1 MSRNSKSKRPPQS
14 EPNPEHPEE
23 EGNGAPAPLT
33 AVQEQPEQAEPLE
46 EQGEEQAE
54 EQLGD
59 EPAQVNVTMKGSDRA
74 VRAAAKRFGG
84 DTGQQSTTRRPA
96 TPAPETEPEPEGP
109 TIDPIAVLLAD
120 GKNMV
125 MVTRQKPRTVTGP
138 DGREVPTNI
147 RIPGRFTCPTTKSEI
162 EEQIFEREGGSK
174 YKCTIHPDT
183 TDGETKILGHFTI
196 EHPDPK
202 CPPYVD
208 GVTVNLPEPEPDE
221 RVDFTK
227 IPTGSGDPTMRETD
241 SLFKLKQDAE
251 RRIERARLR
260 KEALQMEREAKRM
273 EAELERDLEDKPASA
288 PVQSSDGDEIKKLRE
303 QLAEKDRLLS
313 EKKVNDRFDKIEGT
327 LASIAT
333 ALTTKP
339 AAVEGESFAMQML
352 KQSQQHSKDMMDLMR
367 NQTKPAPPADNLD
380 AMLERFAKMKGV
392 FGKDDSR
399 VSDFQNKIMEMAMD
413 RFMDGGGNGGERE
426 ADEDTD
432 DVLKLG
438 LKQLTPIL
446 KTYVEKTL
454 DKETKGG
461 AEPSPERVKQIYA
474 EAAQKAAQQLA
485 LQMQRDGLMI
495 ATTADGRPVALPG
508 PKKAAVPPRHV
519 PPKVLSERATAE
531 GFVKTIQIQPENL
544 QKKQAPRPAG
554 PSPAHA
560 APSAIQEEE
569 EVVKYAEF
577 PGLGA
582 GNGNLKVEIPPA
594 PGDMKYDRK
603 RSVNF
608 ILDAIRSEIK
618 QEIPRSPKNES
629 FVPSDALDLLDTEI
643 LDRMS
648 VVDSG
653 EQLETLLSEFGDKAK
668 IDEIKA
674 AGQDEVVKS
683 WLRRI
688 FNTISEVHVQQKTK
702 K

>member
-1 MSRNSKSKRPPQS
+1 MSRNSKSKRPQS
-14 EPNPEHPEE
+14 EPSPERPEE
-23 EGNGAPAPLT
+23 EGNGAVTPLT

-46 EQGEEQAE
+46 EQAE
-54 EQLGD
+54 EQTEEQGVE

-84 DTGQQSTTRRPA
+84 DAGQQSTTRRPA
-96 TPAPETEPEPEGP
+96 TPAPEPELEPEGP
-109 TIDPIAVLLAD
+109 TIDPIGVLLAD

-138 DGREVPTNI
+138 DGREVPTNV

-208 GVTVNLPEPEPDE
+208 GVTINLPEPEPEE

-241 SLFKLKQDAE
+241 SLYKLKQDAE
-251 RRIERARLR
+251 RRIERARIR
-260 KEALQMEREAKRM
+260 KEYLQMEREAKRL
-273 EAELERDLEDKPASA
+273 EAELENDSDDKPAMPTA
-288 PVQSSDGDEIKKLRE
+288 SSESEEIRKLRE
-303 QLAEKDRLLS
+303 QLAEKDRALA
-313 EKKVNDRFDKIEGT
+313 EKKSDERFSKLETAIAS
-327 LASIAT
+327 LAAAI
-333 ALTTKP
+333 TTKP
-339 AAVEGESFAMQML
+339 AAAEGESLMMRMIT
-352 KQSQQHSKDMMDLMR
+352 QSQQHSKDMIELLKSQ
-367 NQTKPAPPADNLD
+367 NKPAPQADNLD

-399 VSDFQNKIMEMAMD
+399 VSAFQEKIMEAAMD
-413 RFMDGGGNGGERE
+413 RFMDTAGGGGNERE
-426 ADEDTD
+426 SDEDTD

-461 AEPSPERVKQIYA
+461 TEPSPERVKQIYA

-485 LQMQRDGLMI
+485 QQMQREGMMI
-495 ATTADGRPVALPG
+495 ATTADGRPVALPN
-508 PKKAAVPPRHV
+508 PKKTAVPPRHV
-519 PPKVLSERATAE
+519 PPKVLSERNTKE
-531 GFVKTIQIQPENL
+531 GLVRTLQIQPDDL
-544 QKKQAPRPAG
+544 SRKQAPRPAG
-554 PSPAHA
+554 ASPAHV
-560 APSAIQEEE
+560 APPAIQEEE
-569 EVVKYAEF
+569 EVVKYADF
-577 PGLGA
+577 PGIGP
-582 GNGNLKVEIPPA
+582 GNGTLKISIPPP

-603 RSVNF
+603 QSVNF
-608 ILDAIRSEIK
+608 VLDAIRSEIR

-629 FVPSDALDLLDTEI
+629 FVPSDALDLLDPEI
-643 LDRMS
+643 LDRIAAI
-648 VVDSG
+648 DSG
-653 EQLETLLSEFGDKAK
+653 EQLETLLAEFGDRAK

-688 FNTISEVHVQQKTK
+688 FQTISDVYIESKTK

>member
-14 EPNPEHPEE
+14 EPNPEHHEE

-33 AVQEQPEQAEPLE
+33 AVQEQPEQAEEQLEQAGEQTE
-46 EQGEEQAE
+46 EQG
-54 EQLGD
+54 GD
-59 EPAQVNVTMKGSDRA
+59 APAQVNVTMKGSDRA

-84 DTGQQSTTRRPA
+84 DAGQQSATRRPA
-96 TPAPETEPEPEGP
+96 APAPEPELAPEGP

-208 GVTVNLPEPEPDE
+208 GVTINVPEPEVDE

-251 RRIERARLR
+251 RRIERARIR
-260 KEALQMEREAKRM
+260 KEYLQMEREAKRL
-273 EAELERDLEDKPASA
+273 EAELDSDENPAPAVST
-288 PVQSSDGDEIKKLRE
+288 SESDEIKKLRE
-303 QLAEKDRLLS
+303 QLAEKDRALA
-313 EKKVNDRFDKIEGT
+313 EKKSDERFSKLESAIAA
-327 LASIAT
+327 LAT
-333 ALTTKP
+333 AVTTKP
-339 AAVEGESFAMQML
+339 AAAEGESLIMKMMT
-352 KQSQQHSKDMMDLMR
+352 QSQQHANQMIELMKSQ
-367 NQTKPAPPADNLD
+367 NKPAPQADNLD
-380 AMLERFAKMKGV
+380 AMLERFSKMKNV

-413 RFMDGGGNGGERE
+413 RFMDGGGSGGSERE
-426 ADEDTD
+426 SDEDTD

-461 AEPSPERVKQIYA
+461 TEPSPERVKQIYA

-531 GFVKTIQIQPENL
+531 GVVKTIQIQPDDL
-544 QKKQAPRPAG
+544 SKKQAPRPA
-554 PSPAHA
+554 
-560 APSAIQEEE
+560 APPAIQEEE
-569 EVVKYAEF
+569 DVVKYAEF

-582 GNGNLKVEIPPA
+582 GNGNLKVAIPPA

-603 RSVNF
+603 TSVNF

-629 FVPSDALDLLDTEI
+629 FVPSDALELLDTEI

-648 VVDSG
+648 GVDSG

-668 IDEIKA
+668 IDEIKT

-688 FNTISEVHVQQKTK
+688 FNTISEVHVSSKAK